1 MKKPVLETPRLL
13 LRYPEEQDFEPLA
26 EMMQDEETA
35 RFIGGV
41 QEPAITWRNFCSL
54 LGHWQLRGYGF
65 FSVIEKETGDWL
77 GRIGPWYPHQ
87 WPQPEVGWTIK
98 RQAWGKGFA
107 PEAASACLDY
117 VFDTLKFATNMFIKL
132 QFAVAQEAFYYHMRK
147 EKKPMFT
154 LRQTSNITS
163 FLMLKGRLS
172 LLILDTMKAN
182 NLQKN

>member
-117 VFDTLKFATNMFIKL
+117 VFDTLKWPSVVHLIHVDNTPSA
-132 QFAVAQEAFYYHMRK
+132 AVARK
-147 EKKPMFT
+147 VGSRDTGREVEVPGFGIKVNVWGQSAEDWRT
-154 LRQTSNITS
+154 RQN
-163 FLMLKGRLS
+163 R
-172 LLILDTMKAN
+172 
-182 NLQKN
+182 